1 MKTKAKDQI
10 KKTIDGIADSQINI
24 ASDSAREY
32 LAEKIHADLAER
44 FHIFKINEL
53 IVEGRKNPNG
63 VPTPEPPLEYVP
75 RRSDEWRIEQ
85 YNRNREA
92 KDHISTIEEMEKRV
106 AKGFKMPDGYGVDQ
120 GGAYR
125 IVDDAGVDVK
135 TGKFTG

>member
-1 MKTKAKDQI
+1 MKAKDQI
-10 KKTIDGIADSQINI
+10 KKTIDELADSQINI

-32 LAEKIHADLAER
+32 LAKKIHADLAQR

-53 IVEGRKNPNG
+53 IVKEQQGRDDK
-63 VPTPEPPLEYVP
+63 
-75 RRSDEWRIEQ
+75 WRIEQ
-85 YNRNREA
+85 YNRNREV
-92 KDHISTIEEMEKRV
+92 KDHVSTIEEMEKKV
-106 AKGFKMPDGYGVDQ
+106 AKTFNMPDGYGVDQ

>member
-1 MKTKAKDQI
+1 MKMKAKDQI
-10 KKTIDGIADSQINI
+10 KKTIDELADSQINI

-32 LAEKIHADLAER
+32 LAKKIYADLTQR

-53 IVEGRKNPNG
+53 IAKEQQGRDDK
-63 VPTPEPPLEYVP
+63 
-75 RRSDEWRIEQ
+75 WRIEQ
-85 YNRNREA
+85 YNRNREV
-92 KDHISTIEEMEKRV
+92 KDHVSTIEEMEKKV
-106 AKGFKMPDGYGVDQ
+106 AKTFNMPDGYGVDQ